1 MDCATTC
8 GPESEPEVSRAEPVE
23 VALTITETAQSQL
36 EGVFVDAPEN
46 AVLMVAVLSGGCSG
60 YSYDLQV
67 IETPEGEFQQLE
79 VAGIPVIVHDEDSSL
94 LNGIE
99 IDFVNS
105 LMGGGFKINN
115 QNAGR
120 SCGCGMSFG

>member
-8 GPESEPEVSRAEPVE
+8 GPESEPVIDRTDPVE
-23 VALTITETAQSQL
+23 VELTITANARGRL

-60 YSYDLQV
+60 FSYDLQV
-67 IETPEGEFQQLE
+67 IESPEGEFQQFE
-79 VAGIPVIVHDEDSSL
+79 VSGIPVIVHDEDSSL

-99 IDFVNS
+99 IDFVDS

-115 QNAGR
+115 PNADR

>member
-8 GPESEPEVSRAEPVE
+8 GPESEPGVSRTDPVE
-23 VALTITETAQSQL
+23 VALTITETAQTKL
-36 EGVFVDAPEN
+36 EGVFIDAPEN

-67 IETPEGEFQQLE
+67 IESPEGEFQHFE
-79 VAGIPVIVHDEDSSL
+79 VAGIPVIVHNEDSSL
-94 LNGIE
+94 LDGIE

-115 QNAGR
+115 PNSDR